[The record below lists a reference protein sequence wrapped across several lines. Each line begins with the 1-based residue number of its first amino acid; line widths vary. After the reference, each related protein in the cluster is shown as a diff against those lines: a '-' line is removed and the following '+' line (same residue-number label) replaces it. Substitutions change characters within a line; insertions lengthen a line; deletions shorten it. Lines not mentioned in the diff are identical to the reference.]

1 MSLTDLEVI
10 SGGRKMTGSTYSWEA
25 DHHRC
30 VQDSGKPA
38 KNQMVGLGTQSTSY
52 PMSYAPSDPAAA
64 FPEFHLPS
72 ALTSGSFTLLPKHLP
87 SLSCNPLQLPKIS

>member
-30 VQDSGKPA
+30 VQDSGKTCKESDGRA
-38 KNQMVGLGTQSTSY
+38 GY
-52 PMSYAPSDPAAA
+52 PVHFIPNVVC
-64 FPEFHLPS
+64 
-72 ALTSGSFTLLPKHLP
+72 PK
-87 SLSCNPLQLPKIS
+87 